1 MIESMAD
8 IVAGKSY
15 ACKFRVETM
24 LDINEDPAPN
34 LNQAALAGLGV
45 YEGFGV
51 VLQRDTTQEV
61 VLIKCED
68 TRKEFVV
75 EWTDC
80 WDIDDVE
87 WIEPL
92 QTEENSLDGT

>member
-68 TRKEFVV
+68 RTITNRGERPRWHVIN
-75 EWTDC
+75 T
-80 WDIDDVE
+80 
-87 WIEPL
+87 
-92 QTEENSLDGT
+92 